1 MEFLNNIHWR
11 RGQPIVIKERNMTI
25 NLCGAGLSN
34 SDIALALSRDV
45 RTVNKWYQR
54 WCNTIKPEE

>member
-11 RGQPIVIKERNMTI
+11 RGQPIDIKERNI
-25 NLCGAGLSN
+25 IIKLCGAGLSN

-45 RTVNKWYQR
+45 RTVNK
-54 WCNTIKPEE
+54 